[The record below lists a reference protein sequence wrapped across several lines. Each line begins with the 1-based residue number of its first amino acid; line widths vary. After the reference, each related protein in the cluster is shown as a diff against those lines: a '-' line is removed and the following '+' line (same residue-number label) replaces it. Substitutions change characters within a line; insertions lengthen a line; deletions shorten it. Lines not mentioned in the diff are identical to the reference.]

1 MAKGA
6 VEIALAGRDK
16 FRTAVTSALIR
27 FPRRA
32 PLRHRF
38 VPHCLCLPALF
49 AWAGAAVRSP
59 TDRDDIYIKIGKRNT
74 RFLYC

>member
-6 VEIALAGRDK
+6 VEIALAGRDN

-38 VPHCLCLPALF
+38 VPHLPMPSCAFCL
-49 AWAGAAVRSP
+49 GRGRSEIA
-59 TDRDDIYIKIGKRNT
+59 DRP
-74 RFLYC
+74 

>member
-6 VEIALAGRDK
+6 LEIVLAGRDN
-16 FRTAVTSALIR
+16 FGTAVTSALIL

-38 VPHCLCLPALF
+38 VPHRLCLPALLL
-49 AWAGAAVRSP
+49 GPGRSEITDP
-59 TDRDDIYIKIGKRNT
+59 TVTISI
-74 RFLYC
+74 